1 MSETVANDDSVIVLR
16 DEVDRLYSVLETNAI
31 ISSSLDLNFVLG
43 TLMEKA
49 KEVTR
54 AEASS
59 LMLVDEEAQELY
71 FHTIRGEKSE
81 ALKSLRLKVGEGIS
95 GWVAQEGH
103 PVLVEDARN
112 DPRFSSKG
120 DDQSHFVTKS
130 MMCVPLKSRRR
141 ILGTV
146 QVLNKRE
153 DVGHQFNAQ
162 DLRIFEGLANQAAIA
177 IENAR
182 LHEMA
187 TVDGMTGLYLKS
199 YFMARMEEE
208 YRRARLNDTPMA
220 LIMSDIDH
228 FKKVNT
234 NFGHV
239 GGDAALVELAHVIK
253 DTIFKIGK
261 DDIAGRYGGEEFC
274 VLMPETGP
282 DRAFEVGEKIRKA
295 IESQPIPIEDKFAN
309 ITISI
314 GVCCYPYHKEF
325 IHEAEDFVKRADD
338 ALYICKDNGRNCT
351 RLYEKDGG
359 EQAAPSLPSSDSE
372 RF

>member
-1 MSETVANDDSVIVLR
+1 MTETEVLK
-16 DEVDRLYSVLETNAI
+16 DEVDRLYSVLETNAL
-31 ISSSLDLNFVLG
+31 ISSSLDLAFVLG

-81 ALKSLRLKVGEGIS
+81 ALKSIRLKIGEGIS
-95 GWVAQEGH
+95 GWVAQEGQ
-103 PVLVEDARN
+103 PVLVENAAD
-112 DPRFSSKG
+112 DPRFSHKA
-120 DDQSHFVTKS
+120 DDKSHFVTKS
-130 MMCVPLKSRRR
+130 MICVPLKSRRR

-146 QVLNKRE
+146 QVLNKVE
-153 DVGHQFNAQ
+153 QYGNQFNRQ
-162 DLRIFEGLANQAAIA
+162 DLRLFEGLANQAAIA

-187 TVDGMTGLYLKS
+187 TVDGMTGLYLKQ
-199 YFMARMEEE
+199 YFLARLEEE
-208 YRRARLNDTPMA
+208 YRRARLNETPMA

-234 NFGHV
+234 EFGHV
-239 GGDAALVELAHVIK
+239 GGDAALIELAHVIK
-253 DTIFKIGK
+253 DTILSIGK

-274 VLMPETGP
+274 VLMPETEP
-282 DRAFEVGEKIRKA
+282 ERAMDVGEQIRKA

-314 GVCCYPYHKEF
+314 GVCCYPMHKEF
-325 IHEAEDFVKRADD
+325 IRDTEDFVKRADD
-338 ALYICKDNGRNCT
+338 ALYICKDAGRNVT
-351 RLYEKDGG
+351 KFYEKK
-359 EQAAPSLPSSDSE
+359 
-372 RF
+372 